1 MATQDQRGTYRP
13 RHATPAQDPDATQV
27 ARTVRDPQRGPASN
41 EPQVSG
47 AAAGMGSVPGNPGDA
62 GAGSAA
68 VQGNP
73 YARTGRLGRAA
84 QPGSASTAPAGTP
97 KPGSTHAGDTASMPG
112 VRIAQQQAQQ
122 LAAEQAARRMQGW
135 GGAPQGQQPYGYPAP
150 GYPTQPQGGAYP
162 GGAPGQQAY
171 PGAGGPYAQQPYGAG
186 YTQPGPAGYPQPGQA
201 PYQQGYPQAGTYPQQ
216 GYPQQAPQGQGY
228 GYEAPREVEPVG
240 MGHHLGARV
249 LLAIIC
255 WVVRLSAIFL
265 SGVVVLDS
273 LSLGAGRTEL
283 LRITAAISSAISTA
297 LPFGLAGSYVID
309 TPFGGAFR
317 GDFAI
322 VALVLFVID
331 WILCRIRARL
341 R

>member
-27 ARTVRDPQRGPASN
+27 ARTVRGPQRGPASD
-41 EPQVSG
+41 EPQASG
-47 AAAGMGSVPGNPGDA
+47 AAAGMGSVPGNSGDA

-68 VQGNP
+68 AQGNP
-73 YARTGRLGRAA
+73 YAHTGRLGRAA
-84 QPGSASTAPAGTP
+84 RPGSASVAPAGAP

-150 GYPTQPQGGAYP
+150 GYPAQPQGGAYS
-162 GGAPGQQAY
+162 GGASGQQAY

-186 YTQPGPAGYPQPGQA
+186 YPQPGQA
-201 PYQQGYPQAGTYPQQ
+201 PYQQGYPQAGAYPQQ
-216 GYPQQAPQGQGY
+216 GYPQQAAQGQGY

-273 LSLGAGRTEL
+273 LSLGAGRTQL

-317 GDFAI
+317 GDFAV